1 MMSSIRRI
9 TKYRQGMFKKIMLP
23 SHILPRH
30 RTLWTAYP
38 STVHRSIA
46 AKLPEYISSD
56 GRQSSSRRIGASR
69 LDGSAT
75 RWIGTSARRHVGN
88 RRMGEGSNYDSVKV
102 SKIESCGQLIRRQH
116 IAPCQPGFPSI
127 FHLWLARQL
136 KVPEIGRQADR
147 FTRPIHIA
155 PG

>member
-1 MMSSIRRI
+1 
-9 TKYRQGMFKKIMLP
+9 MLAE
-23 SHILPRH
+23 HVLPRG

-38 STVHRSIA
+38 STAHRSMA

-56 GRQSSSRRIGASR
+56 GRQSSGRRIGTSR
-69 LDGSAT
+69 L
-75 RWIGTSARRHVGN
+75 VGN
-88 RRMGEGSNYDSVKV
+88 RRMGEGSNYDSIKV
-102 SKIESCGQLIRRQH
+102 SKIEPCGQLTRRQH

-127 FHLWLARQL
+127 FHPWLARQL